1 VKVAWGGAWLWS
13 TLVYVPSLVRC
24 REFARVDRGFT
35 LLAGGFTVLAT
46 KAISTLLTKEWVKMV
61 TEWVTY
67 PILAVSPV
75 TLHMDPA
82 LIAVCRYF
90 SSQVSFR
97 SDISTER

>member
-1 VKVAWGGAWLWS
+1 MWS
-13 TLVYVPSLVRC
+13 TLVYVLSLVGC
-24 REFARVDRGFT
+24 REFSRFDRGLT

-75 TLHMDPA
+75 TLHMGLA
-82 LIAVCRYF
+82 LIAVCRYL

-97 SDISTER
+97 SDISTGR